1 MKKKKVALKSLK
13 LDKAHLLNLNAIEGG
28 RGVDGKS
35 IIKLTTDDSI
45 LPTGPTNPTNATWL
59 SNKDSK
65 GPVAQAGRAFCCF
78 LP

>member
-45 LPTGPTNPTNATWL
+45 LPTGPTNPTNATWCF
-59 SNKDSK
+59 
-65 GPVAQAGRAFCCF
+65 FCPPNQSVDRLCF
-78 LP
+78 